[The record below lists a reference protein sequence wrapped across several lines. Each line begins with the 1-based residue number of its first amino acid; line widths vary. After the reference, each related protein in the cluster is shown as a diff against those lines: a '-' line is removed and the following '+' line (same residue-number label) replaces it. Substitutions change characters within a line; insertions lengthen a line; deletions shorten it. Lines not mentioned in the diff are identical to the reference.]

1 MFTKIFKAVIFFEKC
16 LALALS
22 VTPIYPV
29 FDKGVKTQELKIKVM
44 IVQGEFNGKQIIV
57 FTPNKT
63 KNKIDSIKLSCEIVF
78 VHVYLRSRT
87 KSIHQ
92 LYNK

>member
-1 MFTKIFKAVIFFEKC
+1 VIFFEKC

-29 FDKGVKTQELKIKVM
+29 FDKGVKTQELKIKLM
-44 IVQGEFNGKQIIV
+44 IAQGEFNGKQIIV

-63 KNKIDSIKLSCEIVF
+63 KNKIDSINIS
-78 VHVYLRSRT
+78 
-87 KSIHQ
+87 Q
-92 LYNK
+92 LYAKTLRCSR